1 IEIVNE
7 LEKDL
12 TLILYTISGTK
23 VLKLDKIINHHSV
36 DISYL
41 NKGVYILAGKNDGKT
56 FSKKLLIR

>member
-1 IEIVNE
+1 MPLKHRIYTNGFVFK
-7 LEKDL
+7 EK
-12 TLILYTISGTK
+12 IGER
-23 VLKLDKIINHHSV
+23 KIDVKAVKKHNV